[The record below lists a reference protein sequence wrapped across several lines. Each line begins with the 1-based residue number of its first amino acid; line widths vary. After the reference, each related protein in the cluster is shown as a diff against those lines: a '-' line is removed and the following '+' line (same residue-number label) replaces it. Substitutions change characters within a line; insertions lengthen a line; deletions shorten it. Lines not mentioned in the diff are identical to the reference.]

1 MLVGYFGMMTHVC
14 LDISDVLGGDLPG
27 NYQVTLSSYCS
38 SNVSFVSK
46 EPLGQCVLIPFI
58 RL

>member
-14 LDISDVLGGDLPG
+14 LDISDVLGGGLPG
-27 NYQVTLSSYCS
+27 SYQVTLSSYCS

-46 EPLGQCVLIPFI
+46 EPLGQCPFI